1 MNDNEKNLHQDADET
16 EGHSARFNGAVPE
29 ETDEGTEGHAFKPKG
44 AQPEDNEDGTEG
56 HGVRIKI

>member
-16 EGHSARFNGAVPE
+16 EGHGIRVKVALPE
-29 ETDEGTEGHAFKPKG
+29 EADEGTEGHAFKPKG